1 PSYFARKFKIES
13 TFFLPEAPF
22 DSIFAKISHR
32 PSDFSTFFEKFR
44 GNKARTYLENLASP
58 IKAGVK
64 FGLEKIAGYENLS
77 EMVLKGGSKAESVG
91 KFLGKSVKIIGKG
104 ATVLTIADISITGL
118 SKGIDEYSKTKD
130 IGKAVKKVPYLRSRV
145 SVP

>member
-1 PSYFARKFKIES
+1 MESDTASRISQVFALLPRNFSKKVLKSDGLWDILANMES
-13 TFFLPEAPF
+13 KGASGKKNV
-22 DSIFAKISHR
+22 DSILNFLAKYEGYSNFGK
-32 PSDFSTFFEKFR
+32 SAT
-44 GNKARTYLENLASP
+44 KARTYLENLASP

-104 ATVLTIADISITGL
+104 ATVLTIADISR
-118 SKGIDEYSKTKD
+118 SKSF
-130 IGKAVKKVPYLRSRV
+130 RS
-145 SVP
+145 